1 MLPVDP
7 IHEEELAFIATPVLA
22 LLARFLPDRTM
33 LSLEAWHIDDV
44 TAALTLHVTSTQ
56 ACVPCPLCHVRTS
69 RIHSRYTRTLADL
82 PWGAYGVRVQ
92 LQVRKFF
99 CDHPA
104 CPRQIFTERL
114 PTVAAPWARRT
125 LRLAQ
130 RFLAYGLTLGG
141 EAGARLAARLGLRI
155 SPDTL
160 LRLVQAAP
168 TPATSAPQS
177 LGVDE
182 WAWRRG
188 HRYGTILVNLED
200 HQVLDLLPERSAESV
215 ATWLAQHPTITVVCR
230 DRSALYADGI
240 RRGAPQAVQVVDRF
254 HLVKNLREAVE
265 AFLHSQRPAL
275 QDAAAR
281 TAQALT
287 LVAGPG
293 PSTPMYRGRHRC
305 SPVQQ
310 QRREAAQQQRHAAWV
325 ATYEAIHSLH
335 ARGTPVTTI
344 AQQLGISRPTVYAYL
359 RRTGPPSPRSPQ
371 RSGQVLQPYMP
382 YVIQRWREGCTDSM
396 QLWRELRALGYRHS
410 ARTVS
415 RFITRLRRA
424 SEAGWAP
431 ETQTSPY
438 TRPQGPSARAVSF
451 TWVCPEAK
459 RSQDAQLYVDQLRQ
473 GDQSIGQAYT
483 LSQAFLALVRERR
496 GDALEAW
503 MTKAVASEI
512 EALARFAQGLQE
524 DLAAVKAGLT
534 LPWSNGPVEGHI
546 NRLKLLKRQGYGRAG
561 CALLRQRVLLP
572 AAGGPR
578 TQAPT
583 TTTTARVPQ
592 HMEQGMEVGAA
603 PMAA

>member
-1 MLPVDP
+1 MTDRNSDLRGTAAVLPVDTV
-7 IHEEELAFIATPVLA
+7 HEEEPAFVSTPVLA
-22 LLARFLPDRTM
+22 LLARFLPDRTTLAM
-33 LSLEAWHIDDV
+33 EAWHVDE
-44 TAALTLHVTSTQ
+44 AAAAITLHVTSTQ
-56 ACVPCPLCHVRTS
+56 ACVPCPLCHVRTA
-69 RIHSRYTRTLADL
+69 RVHSRYTRTLADL
-82 PWGAYGVRVQ
+82 PWGAYGVHVQ

-104 CPRQIFTERL
+104 CPRQILTERL

-130 RFLAYGLTLGG
+130 RFLAYGLACGG
-141 EAGARLAARLGLRI
+141 EAGARLAARLGLCI

-168 TPATSAPQS
+168 TPAPSAPQS
-177 LGVDE
+177 IGVDE

-200 HQVLDLLPERSAESV
+200 HQVLDLLPERSVESL
-215 ATWLAQHPTITVVCR
+215 ATWLAQHPTITMVCR
-230 DRSALYADGI
+230 DWSALYAEGM

-275 QDAAAR
+275 QAAAAR

-293 PSTPMYRGRHRC
+293 PSTPMYRGRHQC
-305 SPVQQ
+305 TPVQQ
-310 QRREAAQQQRHAAWV
+310 QRQEAAQQQRHAAWV
-325 ATYEAIHSLH
+325 TTYETIHALH
-335 ARGTPVTTI
+335 AQGTPVTTI

-359 RRTGPPSPRSPQ
+359 RRTRPPSPRSPQ
-371 RSGQVLQPYMP
+371 RSGQVLRPYMS

-396 QLWRELRALGYRHS
+396 QLWRELRALGYSQS

-473 GDQSIGQAYT
+473 VDHSIGQAYT

-503 MTKAVASEI
+503 MTETAASGI
-512 EALARFAQGLQE
+512 EALARFAQGLRE
-524 DLAAVKAGLT
+524 DLAAVTAGLT
-534 LPWSNGPVEGHI
+534 LPWSNGPVEGQV

-561 CALLRQRVLLP
+561 VGLLRQRVM
-572 AAGGPR
+572 
-578 TQAPT
+578 QA
-583 TTTTARVPQ
+583 V
-592 HMEQGMEVGAA
+592 
-603 PMAA
+603 